1 MSEHSG
7 TLETLDR
14 ILNRGG
20 DADDVLREVIRVLGE
35 RYDYA
40 AIKFVDGDDL
50 TPGPAAGTPDEAAA
64 TWPISFQ
71 GMKVAELE
79 IAPARAEDG
88 EFLERVATIV
98 SPYCLVGWDTGGKAW
113 SP

>member
-1 MSEHSG
+1 MSEYSG
-7 TLETLDR
+7 SLETLDR

-20 DADDVLREVIRVLGE
+20 DPDDVLREVVRVLAE

-40 AIKFVDGDDL
+40 AIKFVEDDDL
-50 TPGPAAGTPDEAAA
+50 LPGPASGTPDEPVTA
-64 TWPISFQ
+64 WPISYQ

-79 IAPARAEDG
+79 ISPVTAADQ
-88 EFLERVATIV
+88 EFLERVTTIV

-113 SP
+113 AP